1 MMKPWNLGT
10 HSLSALKE
18 ITPIIT
24 KQIQVER
31 NSAMKVIYYPEEDTL
46 TILFRNAPIA
56 ESSQGKCGI
65 IVDFDRDGNVVGM
78 EVTDASMHIENP
90 RTLEYAV
97 RS

>member
-1 MMKPWNLGT
+1 MMKRWNHGT
-10 HSLSALKE
+10 HSLSGLNA

-31 NSAMKVIYYPEEDTL
+31 NRAMKVIYYPEEDTL

-56 ESSQGKCGI
+56 ESSEGKCGI
-65 IVDFDRDGNVVGM
+65 ILDFDREGNVVGM
-78 EVTDASMHIENP
+78 EVTDASMRIENP
-90 RTLEYAV
+90 RVLEYAV